1 MPLIYYRAS
10 LQGTAEGEDAV
21 SFISSDTNKQLSLT
35 NRSRSPSIKP
45 AASEGTSHKVN
56 TESAVLMQYHYIKGR
71 RVHNVLSE
79 APVTITNYF
88 LYRRSADLTREQTA
102 EKVRVDA
109 Y

>member
-45 AASEGTSHKVN
+45 AASEGTTSHKVN
-56 TESAVLMQYHYIKGR
+56 TESAVSLQALTYYYIMSWFPKGT
-71 RVHNVLSE
+71 E
-79 APVTITNYF
+79 
-88 LYRRSADLTREQTA
+88 SAKRPQ
-102 EKVRVDA
+102 
-109 Y
+109 